1 MLLVSDLNFFLPVI
15 HSFIHSWLID
25 WYKHIKQVQTV
36 KFSKRKYMAACKKET
51 FSCLNSLISTPQLVQ
66 SCSRFRSAL
75 WHSVMC
81 FNESMTDISSCDFS
95 YTGQRC
101 FWLFQWWPTI
111 LLRFFNSFVYFS
123 LASENPASFPKP
135 CTSLLVHP
143 MWRLLL
149 SQCCVGEARIEAGL
163 SFCHQHCF
171 CWS

>member
-111 LLRFFNSFVYFS
+111 LLFQFICVLFTCLRKPSFF
-123 LASENPASFPKP
+123 
-135 CTSLLVHP
+135 
-143 MWRLLL
+143 LL
-149 SQCCVGEARIEAGL
+149 SVQLHYYKMVLKSNGGPKILWHRRKTFWE
-163 SFCHQHCF
+163 CHLCTF
-171 CWS
+171 N